1 MSEEFPKILKFR
13 LCSSPVSL
21 VCWPAKQNSIIWEC
35 SPWIISTW
43 ALISLAVTYKHD
55 CTGLHLH
62 CIQNA
67 TSTNLNAKSD
77 SKIKEQ
83 ESCELRRSWAYIE
96 GTIINRWMYL
106 SERSNQRRSLVMLLY
121 CCSFSSTITDYI
133 SKCSY
138 FFLLLTVQTGHLD
151 RFLDWHWSNGKLYSL
166 KGWIDYRTVGL
177 RCYHLSKTIVMYL
190 CYFQYEC

>member
-1 MSEEFPKILKFR
+1 MLLPCQF
-13 LCSSPVSL
+13 SL
-21 VCWPAKQNSIIWEC
+21 LASKAKQYNLGVQ
-35 SPWIISTW
+35 PLNHFHM

-106 SERSNQRRSLVMLLY
+106 SERSNQRRSLVMLLH

-138 FFLLLTVQTGHLD
+138 FFCCWLCKLAISIDFWTDTAQMESSIAWKVELILELLVCVVTTLAKQL
-151 RFLDWHWSNGKLYSL
+151 
-166 KGWIDYRTVGL
+166 
-177 RCYHLSKTIVMYL
+177 
-190 CYFQYEC
+190 